1 MKKYNDLKNLH
12 LAMEVEVEA
21 YGQLL
26 ANEESRL
33 KINPSA
39 AAAKRGGSSRGKAN
53 LQQELRQLNDRFAI
67 FIEENLKNMAAE
79 KVQLTMELQ
88 TIEVKHQKQLA
99 TITGNYELRLA
110 ETQKLLDDA
119 LKLKAHLEVEVQKLK
134 DRVKELTGQLNK
146 ATSEASALAAKL
158 KVSRGRG
165 SNKWEKFESV
175 FAERLDSIFSFI
187 TNYNSFVRKRF
198 PSTCSF
204 VLM

>member
-158 KVSRGRG
+158 KVSRRQQQRG
-165 SNKWEKFESV
+165 EV
-175 FAERLDSIFSFI
+175 
-187 TNYNSFVRKRF
+187 
-198 PSTCSF
+198 
-204 VLM
+204 